1 MTRRLGLAAFA
12 AATLLAVAG
21 CDAILESPPKP
32 TPMDFPALAGELAQR
47 GLILD
52 RITSGDDGCD
62 DPTLAPTA
70 IGFDASG
77 LGIERDAP
85 VRLRIYIFRNGE
97 TYDRRRSDVDTC
109 VAEWATDPAAFEL
122 IDARPFVLAG
132 QGPWPA
138 GFETAVRD
146 SLLVGAAG
154 G

>member
-1 MTRRLGLAAFA
+1 MTRRLVLAAVA
-12 AATLLAVAG
+12 AAALLAVAG
-21 CDAILESPPKP
+21 CDAILESPPQP

-47 GLILD
+47 GLVLD

-62 DPTLAPTA
+62 DPTIAPTA

-77 LGIERDAP
+77 LGVERDAP

-97 TYDRRRSDVDTC
+97 TYDRRRPDVDTC
-109 VAEWATDPAAFEL
+109 VAEWATDPAMLEL

-138 GFETAVRD
+138 GFEAAVRD